1 MKKLTILTLT
11 LIVLCLFSFS
21 AVSADSQD
29 WFTLEQ
35 TGDILTFTF
44 YEFEDN
50 SGQVIGTIEIF
61 KNCGTY
67 EYSVSSVNLEYFASE
82 IMIVLAYGDW
92 SMVFPEGLPQGL
104 TSDYVNIINGFDLT
118 GCNVFL
124 PLITN

>member
-67 EYSVSSVNLEYFASE
+67 EYSVSSETLEYFAAE
-82 IMIVLAYGDW
+82 IMIVLTYGDW
-92 SMVFPEGLPQGL
+92 SMIFPEGLPQGL
-104 TSDYVNIINGFDLT
+104 TGEHVNIINTFDLP
-118 GCNVFL
+118 GCSLFL
-124 PLITN
+124 PIVAS

>member
-61 KNCGTY
+61 KNCGMY

-104 TSDYVNIINGFDLT
+104 TSDYVNIINAFNLT

-124 PLITN
+124 PFITN